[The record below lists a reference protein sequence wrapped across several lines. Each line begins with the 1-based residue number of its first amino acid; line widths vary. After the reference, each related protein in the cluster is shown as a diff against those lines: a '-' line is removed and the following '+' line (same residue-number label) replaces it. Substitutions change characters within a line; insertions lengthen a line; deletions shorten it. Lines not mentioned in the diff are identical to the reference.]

1 MHSMP
6 MFGYLD
12 IVLAAVIGLIILV
25 ALIAT
30 IPDLVR
36 TLKIHSM

>member
-6 MFGYLD
+6 MLGYAD
-12 IVLAAVIGLIILV
+12 IVFAAIIGLIILI
-25 ALIAT
+25 AMIAT

>member
-1 MHSMP
+1 MHSML
-6 MFGYLD
+6 MFGYVD
-12 IVLAAVIGLIILV
+12 IVLAAIIGLIILV
-25 ALIAT
+25 ALIVT

>member
-1 MHSMP
+1 ML
-6 MFGYLD
+6 MFGYVD
-12 IVLAAVIGLIILV
+12 IVLAAIIGLIILV
-25 ALIAT
+25 ALIVT